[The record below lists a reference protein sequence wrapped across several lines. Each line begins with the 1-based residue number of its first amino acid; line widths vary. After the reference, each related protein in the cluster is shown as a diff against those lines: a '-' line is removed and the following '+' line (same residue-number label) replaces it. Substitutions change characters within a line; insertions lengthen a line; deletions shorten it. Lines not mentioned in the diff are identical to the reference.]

1 MFGRNAGD
9 LKKQEGAKITAEE
22 LLEKIIDD
30 YTSVKQPVL
39 IQMRRDN
46 LSKEDFLADVKNQ
59 MVTYYHPSEDVLSA
73 ALTLFEQY
81 VFGYAVLTPL
91 IEDPD
96 VSDIRCI
103 SFSDIRVKRK
113 GVREAAGVQFRTEN
127 AFNHFIEFIA
137 TKNQV
142 NISNLNAIQ
151 CFTDNKSNPDYI
163 LRFTVIM
170 PLLNTYGQPYLHI
183 RKVPKNFPEIQ
194 DLIKAGML
202 TQQLADEL
210 IIRFRSGSTLICGGN
225 SSGKTTLLNALKE
238 TLPQNMSVI
247 VTQQADELTTK
258 SHPDMMFTHSLP
270 GTGESVVTYDL
281 KDISIAGLTMDVDF
295 FIVGEIKGDEAAYLL
310 NAAYS
315 GQICAGTL
323 HAPAADKAIDKIIDY
338 ALYTGHYT
346 KEELQ
351 KMLACF
357 KTLVYMEGYKVSQIY
372 EMVGWNSE
380 TKELEYRPIYDRK
393 IYFDMSG
400 FDELTGNLE
409 EYVNK
414 QGCTLGKDA
423 ERLQQLLHSITCCY
437 INGVVTDKQA
447 KQMREKLKKIFIKTL
462 RELNEE
468 ESHKESKTDM
478 N

>member
-1 MFGRNAGD
+1 MFGKTKEKN
-9 LKKQEGAKITAEE
+9 QEEAAITAEE

-39 IQMRRDN
+39 MKMRREVI
-46 LSKEDFLADVKNQ
+46 SKDDFMVDVKKQ
-59 MVTYYHPSEDVLSA
+59 MVTYYHPSESVLA
-73 ALTLFEQY
+73 EALTLFEQY
-81 VFGYAVLTPL
+81 VFGYSILTSL
-91 IEDPD
+91 IADPD
-96 VSDIRCI
+96 ISDIRCI
-103 SFSDIRVKRK
+103 SYSDIRVKRRGK
-113 GVREAAGVQFRTEN
+113 REAAGIQFRSEHE
-127 AFNHFIEFIA
+127 FNHFIELIA

-151 CFTDNKSNPDYI
+151 RFTDNSSNPDYI

-183 RKVPKNFPEIQ
+183 RKVPKNFPEIP

-202 TQQLADEL
+202 TRQMADEL
-210 IIRFRSGSTLICGGN
+210 IGRFRTGSTLICGGN

-238 TLPQNMSVI
+238 TLPENMSVI

-258 SHPDMMFTHSLP
+258 RHPDMMFTHSLP
-270 GTGESVVTYDL
+270 ATGESVVTYDL

-346 KEELQ
+346 KDELL

-357 KTLVYMEGYKVSQIY
+357 RTLIYMEDYRVMQVY
-372 EMVGWNSE
+372 EVVGWNPE
-380 TKELEYRPIYDRK
+380 LKDLEYRPIYDKKR
-393 IYFDMSG
+393 
-400 FDELTGNLE
+400 
-409 EYVNK
+409 
-414 QGCTLGKDA
+414 GK
-423 ERLQQLLHSITCCY
+423 CW
-437 INGVVTDKQA
+437 N
-447 KQMREKLKKIFIKTL
+447 
-462 RELNEE
+462 
-468 ESHKESKTDM
+468 
-478 N
+478 